1 MGPVHSRYVSLK
13 IDQDHGRFRAIV
25 RGRIRQNLK
34 KYISHGELIGK
45 HGSERVSIPIPQID
59 IPRFRYGDKDQ
70 GGVGQGEGD
79 EGDPLSGKD
88 GDGESGAGKAGKDAG
103 EHALEVEVTMA
114 ELAEILG
121 EELALPNI
129 EDKGKSK
136 IINQKDRYVG
146 IRRVGPNSLRHFKRT
161 FRHALRRQISI
172 GTYDPKNPI
181 IIPVRDDMRFR
192 SWKTETEPVANAVI
206 LYMMDVSGSMGDEQK
221 EIVRIESFWIDA
233 WLKHQY
239 KGLETRFIIH
249 DAIAREVDRDT
260 FFRTRESGGTMI
272 SSAYKLAADIIEKDY
287 PSAEWNIY
295 PFHFSD
301 GDNWSVDDTMLCID
315 LLKQK
320 ILPVSNVF
328 CYGQV
333 ESPYGSGQF
342 VKDLREHLRSDERVI
357 TSEIRDR
364 DAIMGSIKEFLGKG
378 K

>member
-1 MGPVHSRYVSLK
+1 MSLK

-45 HGSERVSIPIPQID
+45 QGSERVSIPIPQID
-59 IPRFRYGDKDQ
+59 IPRFRYGAKEQ
-70 GGVGQGEGD
+70 GGVGQGNGE

-103 EHALEVEVTMA
+103 DHSLEVEVTMQ

-161 FRHALRRQISI
+161 FRHALRRQIST
-172 GTYDPKNPI
+172 GTYDPKNPV

-320 ILPVSNVF
+320 LLPASNVF